1 MREENNMGLKEVA
14 RIEDLNYG
22 AAAEQFERAFNEVIR
37 NVMDPATEAKK
48 KREIILSVT
57 VVPTEDRNMAATKVE
72 VKTKLA
78 PVKPDVGS
86 LMFDLDDHGKFIAK
100 AYEAE
105 DQGELFYDDNKKKEA
120 K

>member
-1 MREENNMGLKEVA
+1 MKEVT

-22 AAAEQFERAFNEVIR
+22 AAAEQFERAFEEVIR

-57 VVPTEDRNMAATKVE
+57 IVPSEDRNMANVKID

-86 LMFDLDDHGKFIAK
+86 LMFDVNDKGKIVAK

-105 DQGELFYDDNKKKEA
+105 DQGELFFEEGKKKEA
-120 K
+120 VNGR